1 MRTLKLVLATQIET
15 LPKGAF
21 EKEGNMTEVE
31 TPLYVSIPDAA
42 KIAGISEDMMRQF
55 ANAAY
60 EPIPHIVS
68 GRKKL
73 IRVASIADYLKTK
86 ERR

>member
-1 MRTLKLVLATQIET
+1 MHLSVASRDQLI
-15 LPKGAF
+15 
-21 EKEGNMTEVE
+21 
-31 TPLYVSIPDAA
+31 S
-42 KIAGISEDMMRQF
+42 IAGISEDMMRQF

>member
-1 MRTLKLVLATQIET
+1 MCTLKLVLATQIET

-21 EKEGNMTEVE
+21 EKEGNMAEVE

>member
-1 MRTLKLVLATQIET
+1 
-15 LPKGAF
+15 
-21 EKEGNMTEVE
+21 MTEVE

-60 EPIPHIVS
+60 KPIPHIVS